1 MNIEQLNHIE
11 TIKPLIRNVNREN
24 LNMFNFSKKKDFD
37 KIEDKFLY
45 NLPFDLFETF
55 HKYID
60 LIIEH
65 VNEIRKEDCYNIYLK
80 GFSNGIEFER
90 YLKDKH
96 EKSEL

>member
-1 MNIEQLNHIE
+1 MNIEQLNHVE

-24 LNMFNFSKKKDFD
+24 LKAFNFSKKQDFD
-37 KIEDKFLY
+37 KVEDEFLY
-45 NLPFDLFETF
+45 NLPFDLFETYYE
-55 HKYID
+55 YID

-65 VNEIRKEDCYNIYLK
+65 VNEIRKEDSYNIYLK

-90 YLKDKH
+90 YLKNKY